1 MATRLHEPFACRIRY
16 IEFQHAAASIH
27 NELLVMK
34 GLVDHLACSF
44 QARIQ
49 CPCRRAPKD

>member
-27 NELLVMK
+27 DELLVMK